1 MLTLSCSVGKAPI
14 PTLVVYAFTTPY
26 TSPTFCGGMPRPV
39 QTPPTVQFDEVT
51 NGYVPIKK
59 KQEFKNHINTVCF
72 YRFYKPNLVSIT
84 STLQLPRYYNIQKI
98 EKQKTT
104 PYTKCILQSIRSDLI
119 SS

>member
-59 KQEFKNHINTVCF
+59 KNRSLK
-72 YRFYKPNLVSIT
+72 IT
-84 STLQLPRYYNIQKI
+84 LTLFVFTGFTSQ
-98 EKQKTT
+98 TW
-104 PYTKCILQSIRSDLI
+104 
-119 SS
+119 